1 MADKLRCI
9 VVDDEP
15 IGKEL
20 IVGFVQTIP
29 FLELRAS
36 FEDPIEAL
44 TYLQSNE
51 TDIIFSDIQMPK
63 INGINLIRSLTKPPL
78 IIFITAHRDFALDG
92 FENGVVDY
100 LIKPVAYDRFLK
112 AVNRAKER
120 ADSAKISTVPESLK
134 PELSSS
140 DHIFVKVNGKLV
152 KVTLKDIL
160 YIEALGDY
168 LKIVTSSE
176 SLTTLATL
184 KSMEDIL
191 LPLKHF
197 RIHRSF
203 IVKISAIKSIS
214 GNTAEL
220 NNGKVIPIA
229 LTKKEDLFNLLGI

>member
-1 MADKLRCI
+1 
-9 VVDDEP
+9 
-15 IGKEL
+15 
-20 IVGFVQTIP
+20 FVQTIP

-112 AVNRAKER
+112 AVNRAKDR

-197 RIHRSF
+197 RI
-203 IVKISAIKSIS
+203 
-214 GNTAEL
+214 
-220 NNGKVIPIA
+220 
-229 LTKKEDLFNLLGI
+229 